1 MLTEV
6 ADGVL
11 VHQSELLQNN
21 TVVVLGPSG
30 ALVVDPGIT
39 ATELACLV
47 GDLRA
52 RGIAVA
58 LGFSTHPDWD
68 HALWHPA
75 LGDAPRYGTT
85 AGAAFLSDLLS
96 APDWREQVA
105 EGLPPEIADETPI
118 DLFGRVTALPG
129 TGLPWDGPEV
139 HIIEHPAHSVGHA
152 ALFIG
157 DRRVLIAG
165 DMLSDILMPFPDVGA
180 DDPIGDYLL
189 GLDALEEVAGEVDV
203 VIPGH
208 GSVGRDDVRD
218 RIALDR
224 EYVTALRE
232 GRLPDD
238 PRISPTAEYGADWLP
253 GVYEWQAETLGP
265 QSTG

>member
-39 ATELACLV
+39 GTELTCLV
-47 GDLRA
+47 DDLRQ
-52 RGIAVA
+52 RGVTVA

-75 LGDAPRYGTT
+75 LGDVPRYGTV

-96 APDWREQVA
+96 APDWRDQVA

-118 DLFGRVTALPG
+118 DLVGHVTALPG
-129 TGLPWDGPEV
+129 TGLPWDGPAIRV
-139 HIIEHPAHSVGHA
+139 IEHPAHSVGHA
-152 ALFIG
+152 ALLVAG
-157 DRRVLIAG
+157 SGVLIAG
-165 DMLSDILMPFPDVGA
+165 DMLSDILMPFPDMGA
-180 DDPIGDYLL
+180 DDPLGDYLV
-189 GLDALEEVAGEVDV
+189 GLDALEGVAGEVDV
-203 VIPGH
+203 VVPGH
-208 GSVGRDDVRD
+208 GATGADLRH

-232 GRLPDD
+232 GRRPDD
-238 PRISPTAEYGADWLP
+238 PRLSPTAAYGSDWLP